1 MNEDEAR
8 TICRGVLAVIKVR
21 RGDTEAVLREVSR
34 RCEQDRT
41 VREAFVMVGM
51 AAVNAKQNH

>member
-1 MNEDEAR
+1 M
-8 TICRGVLAVIKVR
+8 K
-21 RGDTEAVLREVSR
+21 AVLREVSR

>member
-8 TICRGVLAVIKVR
+8 TICRGVLAVIRVR
-21 RGDTEAVLREVSR
+21 PGDQEAVHREVSR

-41 VREAFVMVGM
+41 VREAFVLLGI
-51 AAVNAKQNH
+51 AGLGAKKDH